1 MTSHTLTL
9 SASELETVQTLMQV
23 TIKKLETMATEV
35 NEVLDD
41 PLVSV
46 EQYDMY
52 AGCLANMAK
61 DSENMRSILSR
72 IESKQ

>member
-1 MTSHTLTL
+1 MTNHTLTL
-9 SASELETVQTLMQV
+9 STSELETIQTLMHV
-23 TIKKLETMATEV
+23 TIKKLEVMATEV

-41 PLVSV
+41 QLIPV

-52 AGCLANMAK
+52 AGCLVNMAR
-61 DSENMRSILSR
+61 DTDNMRSILSR

>member
-9 SASELETVQTLMQV
+9 SASELETVQTLMEV
-23 TIKKLETMATEV
+23 TIKKLEVMTAEV

-41 PLVSV
+41 QLIPV

-52 AGCLANMAK
+52 AGCLVNMAR
-61 DSENMRSILSR
+61 DSDNMRSILSR

>member
-1 MTSHTLTL
+1 MTNHTLTL
-9 SASELETVQTLMQV
+9 STSELETIQTLMHV
-23 TIKKLETMATEV
+23 TIKKLEVMATEV

-41 PLVSV
+41 QLIPV

-52 AGCLANMAK
+52 AGCLVNMAT
-61 DSENMRSILSR
+61 DTDNMRSILSR